1 MLFGCILRVKK
12 VLKVHK
18 RILGSTDIKISE
30 IGLGCAS
37 YWGKKIFSERE
48 AIKIVHTALDK
59 GVNFLDTGHSYSDG
73 NAEHRLGKA
82 LLDVTNKN
90 DLCISS
96 KAGTRINN
104 NSKLYKDF
112 SPQWVEESCHQ
123 SIKNIGL
130 DYLPL
135 FQLHG
140 PSIANLN
147 DKLLDKL
154 LKLKQDG
161 TIGAIGIN
169 TFDDDVIEKIID
181 LKVFDFIM
189 LDYNILTQYREP
201 MIDRL
206 YDNGI
211 GVIAGAAL
219 ADSLY
224 SNRIFKIRGLKD
236 LWYLARALKNFRDKL
251 IKGRSFGFINDIENM
266 TGAQIAIAY
275 VLNNPKISTSVFGTT
290 SEAHLLEN
298 LKGQDLVLSDEL
310 IDRIKEADK

>member
-1 MLFGCILRVKK
+1 MI
-12 VLKVHK
+12 
-18 RILGSTDIKISE
+18 ISE

-37 YWGKKIFSERE
+37 YWGKKIFSETK
-48 AIKIVHTALDK
+48 AIKIVHTAVDN
-59 GVNFLDTGHSYSDG
+59 GINFLDTGHSYSGG
-73 NAEHRLGKA
+73 NAENRLGRA
-82 LLDVTNKN
+82 LRTVINKN

-96 KAGTRINN
+96 KAGTRINAN
-104 NSKLYKDF
+104 GKLYKDF
-112 SPQWVEESCHQ
+112 SLQWIEESCHL

-130 DYLPL
+130 DRLPL

-140 PSIANLN
+140 PSISDLN
-147 DKLLDKL
+147 DELLYKL
-154 LKLKQDG
+154 LKLKKEG

-169 TFDDDVIEKIID
+169 TFDDDVIEHIID

-189 LDYNILTQYREP
+189 LDYNILTQHREP
-201 MIDRL
+201 IIDSL

-224 SNRIFKIRGLKD
+224 SNEIFKIRGLKD

-251 IKGRSFGFINDIENM
+251 IKGRSFGFINNIENM

-290 SEAHLLEN
+290 SKEHLLEN
-298 LKGQDLVLSDEL
+298 LKGQDIVLSDEL
-310 IDRIKEADK
+310 MDRIRKVDS

>member
-1 MLFGCILRVKK
+1 M
-12 VLKVHK
+12 HK
-18 RILGSTDIKISE
+18 RTLGSTNMQISE

-37 YWGKKIFSERE
+37 YWGKKIFSEIQ
-48 AIKIVHTALDK
+48 AIKVVHTALDK

-82 LLDVTNKN
+82 LRTVVNKN

-96 KAGTRINN
+96 KAGTRINTN
-104 NSKLYKDF
+104 GRLYKDF
-112 SPQWVEESCHQ
+112 SPQWVEESCHL

-130 DYLPL
+130 DHLPL

-140 PSIANLN
+140 PAISDLN
-147 DKLLDKL
+147 DELLDKL
-154 LKLKQDG
+154 LSLKQEG

-169 TFDDDVIEKIID
+169 TFDDDVIEHIID

-189 LDYNILTQYREP
+189 LDYNILTQHREAI
-201 MIDRL
+201 IDRL
-206 YDNGI
+206 YDKGI

-251 IKGRSFGFINDIENM
+251 VKGRQFQFVNHIENM

-290 SEAHLLEN
+290 SAAHLLEN
-298 LKGQDLVLSDEL
+298 LKGQDIALPNEL
-310 IDRIKEADK
+310 MERIKQVDKLI

>member
-1 MLFGCILRVKK
+1 M
-12 VLKVHK
+12 HK
-18 RILGSTDIKISE
+18 RTLGSTDMIISE

-37 YWGKKIFSERE
+37 YWGKKIFSETK
-48 AIKIVHTALDK
+48 AIKIVHTAVDN
-59 GVNFLDTGHSYSDG
+59 GINFLDTGHSYSGG
-73 NAEHRLGKA
+73 NAENRLGRA
-82 LLDVTNKN
+82 LRTVINKN

-96 KAGTRINN
+96 KAGTRINAN
-104 NSKLYKDF
+104 GKLYKDF
-112 SPQWVEESCHQ
+112 SLQWIEESCHL

-130 DYLPL
+130 DRLPL

-140 PSIANLN
+140 PSISDLN
-147 DKLLDKL
+147 DELLYKL
-154 LKLKQDG
+154 LKLKKEG

-169 TFDDDVIEKIID
+169 TFDDDVIEHIID

-189 LDYNILTQYREP
+189 LDYNILTQHREP
-201 MIDRL
+201 IIDSL

-224 SNRIFKIRGLKD
+224 SNEIFKIRGLKD

-251 IKGRSFGFINDIENM
+251 IKGRSFGFINNIENM

-290 SEAHLLEN
+290 SKEHLLEN
-298 LKGQDLVLSDEL
+298 LKGQDIVLSDEL
-310 IDRIKEADK
+310 MDRIRKVDS

>member
-1 MLFGCILRVKK
+1 MNKRV
-12 VLKVHK
+12 
-18 RILGSTDIKISE
+18 LGSTNIKISE

-37 YWGKKIFSERE
+37 YWGKKIFSEAQ

-59 GVNFLDTGHSYSDG
+59 GINFLDTGHSYSDG

-82 LLDVTNKN
+82 LIDITNKN

-96 KAGTRINN
+96 KAGTRIHSNGN
-104 NSKLYKDF
+104 LYKDF
-112 SPQWVEESCHQ
+112 SPKWIEESCHL

-130 DYLPL
+130 DHLPL

-140 PSIANLN
+140 PAISDLN
-147 DKLLDKL
+147 DELLDKL
-154 LKLKQDG
+154 LRLKQEG

-169 TFDDDVIEKIID
+169 TFDDDVIEHIIH

-189 LDYNILTQYREP
+189 LDYNILTQHREP
-201 MIDRL
+201 VIDRL
-206 YDNGI
+206 YGKGI

-251 IKGRSFGFINDIENM
+251 VKGRSFQFVNHIENM

-275 VLNNPKISTSVFGTT
+275 VLNNPKISTTVFGTT
-290 SEAHLLEN
+290 SETHLLEN
-298 LKGQDLVLSDEL
+298 LQGQSMTLSTEL
-310 IDRIKEADK
+310 IDRIREADKLM